1 MTSSFLSLRR
11 SLSAEDCDEKTRNS
25 LQSSAERLQRGESEE
40 VLILTIQQ
48 FDNLIFI
55 ALNKILSYTTYI
67 KRLKILRFMIRKRRK
82 RKNYNESRFR
92 LPEFEVGDEIKKD
105 AIGIFLFAVALVS
118 ALSFIDLAG
127 GLGEKIGE
135 FMRLSFGIG
144 AFLFPIILIFSGWRI
159 IKSEDIIESKI
170 SFAGIAMIFTLILST
185 VHIFNAPETMF
196 EVAKAGNG
204 GGFLGAAIAWTLASL
219 IGKWGGLVVIL
230 ALILISL
237 LLTFNISFVELV
249 EKIKLRKTAQK
260 DELENESDETEEDSE
275 EDDDDI
281 KINIAGQREKK
292 EGVLSML
299 AGKIGGNKKP
309 PEFSVKPMNEND
321 DLENKDEMEEDE
333 ENYEEFD
340 IGNKNAKQKSEN
352 INWEMPPL
360 SLLDRYDKEP
370 TSGDIKANSNIIKR
384 TLANFGV
391 QVEMSEVNVGP
402 TVTQYTL
409 KPAMGIKLSRITALQ
424 NDLALALAARSVR
437 IEAPIPGKSYAGIE
451 IPNQS
456 IAMVRLKNIIDS
468 DDFENRK
475 SDLNI
480 VLGRD
485 VAGKAILAN
494 LANMPHLLIAGSTG
508 SGKTV
513 CINTLITGL
522 LYQNSP
528 ENLKFIM
535 VDPKRVELTSYND
548 IPHLLTPVI
557 TDPDKAINSLKWSIS
572 EMENRY
578 ELLSHLGCRNIESY
592 NSAVRTKYKQRE
604 VLPYIIIVIDELAD
618 LMATHGREMEA
629 AVVRLAQMARAIGIH
644 LVLSTQRPSIE
655 VITGLI
661 KANITTRIAFQ
672 VASQIDSRT
681 ILDMSGAEKLL
692 GNGDMLYLSGD
703 SNKPKRIQGV
713 FISEEETKKVTDFLK
728 NQKSEDDE
736 YNEEIIENKK
746 SSLEFSSNDSEME
759 DDLYNDALEIVKEA
773 GKASASLLQRRLR
786 VGYARAAR
794 LLDIMEDKGI
804 IGPADGAK
812 PREVYADNFEE
823 EE

>member
-1 MTSSFLSLRR
+1 MTRR
-11 SLSAEDCDEKTRNS
+11 
-25 LQSSAERLQRGESEE
+25 
-40 VLILTIQQ
+40 
-48 FDNLIFI
+48 
-55 ALNKILSYTTYI
+55 
-67 KRLKILRFMIRKRRK
+67 RRK
-82 RKNYNESRFR
+82 KNYNKSRFS
-92 LPEFEVGDEIKKD
+92 LPEFEIGDEIKKD
-105 AIGIFLFAVALVS
+105 AIGIFLFAVALIS
-118 ALSFIDLAG
+118 ALSFVDLAG
-127 GLGEKIGE
+127 GLGEKISG
-135 FMRLSFGIG
+135 FTKLSFGIG
-144 AFLFPIILIFSGWRI
+144 AFLFPIVLFFLGWRI
-159 IKSEDIIESKI
+159 IKSEDIVESRT
-170 SFAGIAMIFTLILST
+170 SFAGIAMMFIFFLSL
-185 VHIFNAPETMF
+185 VHIFYAPETMF
-196 EVAKAGNG
+196 EIAKAGGG
-204 GGFLGAAIAWTLASL
+204 GGFLGAVIAWVLASL

-237 LLTFNISFVELV
+237 LLILNISFIELLN
-249 EKIKLRKTAQK
+249 KIKLKKANK
-260 DELENESDETEEDSE
+260 DSNLENETEDEDIEKESE
-275 EDDDDI
+275 EEIDDI
-281 KINIAGQREKK
+281 KINIAGQKEEKQ
-292 EGVLSML
+292 GVLSML
-299 AGKIGGNKKP
+299 AGKISRNKKP
-309 PEFSVKPMNEND
+309 PEFSVRAMDEND
-321 DLENKDEMEEDE
+321 DIENEGAAEEGEENPNDNKNYDELNLENEGAARK
-333 ENYEEFD
+333 
-340 IGNKNAKQKSEN
+340 NKNV
-352 INWEMPPL
+352 NWKMPPL
-360 SLLDRYDKEP
+360 DLLDRYDKEP

-391 QVEMSEVNVGP
+391 QVEMGEVNVGP

-409 KPAMGIKLSRITALQ
+409 KPAMGIKLSRITALH
-424 NDLALALAARSVR
+424 NDLALALAARSIR

-456 IAMVRLKNIIDS
+456 IAMVRLKNIINS
-468 DDFENRK
+468 NDFENRK
-475 SDLNI
+475 SDLSI
-480 VLGRD
+480 ILGRD

-494 LANMPHLLIAGSTG
+494 LAKMPHLLIAGSTG

-535 VDPKRVELTSYND
+535 VDPKRVELNLYND

-592 NSAVRTKYKQRE
+592 NFAVKAKYKQRE
-604 VLPYIIIVIDELAD
+604 VLPYIIIIIDELAD

-661 KANITTRIAFQ
+661 KANITTRISFQ

-692 GNGDMLYLSGD
+692 GSGDMLYLSGD

-728 NQKSEDDE
+728 RQKSEDTEYDE
-736 YNEEIIENKK
+736 KIIENKK
-746 SSLEFSSNDSEME
+746 SSSLEFSSDDEME
-759 DDLYNDALEIVKEA
+759 DDLYNDALEVVREA

-786 VGYARAAR
+786 IGYARAAR

-804 IGPADGAK
+804 VGPADGAK
-812 PREVYADNFEE
+812 PREVYIDDFEE
-823 EE
+823 EEN

>member
-1 MTSSFLSLRR
+1 MSNLKFCEFMT
-11 SLSAEDCDEKTRNS
+11 K
-25 LQSSAERLQRGESEE
+25 
-40 VLILTIQQ
+40 
-48 FDNLIFI
+48 
-55 ALNKILSYTTYI
+55 
-67 KRLKILRFMIRKRRK
+67 KRKK
-82 RKNYNESRFR
+82 RKNYNESKFRF
-92 LPEFEVGDEIKKD
+92 PEFEIGDEIKKD
-105 AIGIFLFAVALVS
+105 AIGIFLFAMALIS
-118 ALSFIDLAG
+118 ILSFVDLAG
-127 GLGEKIGE
+127 GLGEKINE
-135 FMRLSFGIG
+135 IMRLSFGMG
-144 AFLFPIILIFSGWRI
+144 TFLFPVILFFLGWRM
-159 IKSEDIIESKI
+159 IKSEDIIEGKT
-170 SFAGIAMIFTLILST
+170 SFVGIVMIFAFVLSI
-185 VHIFNAPETMF
+185 VHIFNTPETMF
-196 EVAKAGNG
+196 EIAKAGDG
-204 GGFLGAAIAWTLASL
+204 GGFLGAIIAWILSSL

-237 LLTFNISFVELV
+237 LLVFNISFIELV
-249 EKIKLRKTAQK
+249 NKIKLRRPSKNDNLK
-260 DELENESDETEEDSE
+260 NEDEEKSENIEEEDNDE
-275 EDDDDI
+275 DI
-281 KINIAGQREKK
+281 KINIAGRREEKQ
-292 EGVLSML
+292 GVISML
-299 AGKIGGNKKP
+299 AGKISKKKKP
-309 PEFSVKPMNEND
+309 PEFSVKAISEND
-321 DLENKDEMEEDE
+321 NLENGDKIEEDE
-333 ENYEEFD
+333 NLDDDENYKKFG
-340 IGNKNAKQKSEN
+340 IGRENEKTKNEN
-352 INWEMPPL
+352 INWKMPPL
-360 SLLDRYDKEP
+360 DLLDRYDKEP

-391 QVEMSEVNVGP
+391 QVEMGEVNVGP

-409 KPAMGIKLSRITALQ
+409 KPAMGIKLSRITTLQ
-424 NDLALALAARSVR
+424 NDLALALAARSIR

-468 DDFENRK
+468 NDFKNRK
-475 SDLNI
+475 SNLSI
-480 VLGRD
+480 ILGRD
-485 VAGKAILAN
+485 VAGKAILAS
-494 LANMPHLLIAGSTG
+494 LAKMPHLLIAGSTG

-522 LYQNSP
+522 LFQNSP

-592 NSAVRTKYKQRE
+592 NTAVKTKYKQRE
-604 VLPYIIIVIDELAD
+604 ALPYIIIIIDELAD

-661 KANITTRIAFQ
+661 KANITTRVAFQ

-692 GNGDMLYLSGD
+692 GSGDMLYLSGD

-728 NQKSEDDE
+728 NQKSEDAEYDE
-736 YNEEIIENKK
+736 KIVENKK
-746 SSLEFSSNDSEME
+746 SSLEFASDESEME
-759 DDLYNDALEIVKEA
+759 DDLYNDALEIIKEA

-812 PREVYADNFEE
+812 PREVYEDNFEE
-823 EE
+823 ES

>member
-1 MTSSFLSLRR
+1 MTR
-11 SLSAEDCDEKTRNS
+11 K
-25 LQSSAERLQRGESEE
+25 
-40 VLILTIQQ
+40 
-48 FDNLIFI
+48 
-55 ALNKILSYTTYI
+55 
-67 KRLKILRFMIRKRRK
+67 KRR
-82 RKNYNESRFR
+82 RNYSESKFRF
-92 LPEFEVGDEIKKD
+92 PEFEIGAGIKKD
-105 AIGIFLFAVALVS
+105 AVGIFLFALALISV
-118 ALSFIDLAG
+118 LSFVNLAG
-127 GLGEKIGE
+127 GLGERISE
-135 FMRLSFGIG
+135 FAKLSFGIG
-144 AFLFPIILIFSGWRI
+144 AFLFPVLLIFLGWKT
-159 IKSEDIIESKI
+159 IKSEDIIESRI
-170 SFAGIAMIFTLILST
+170 SLVGVAMIFVFFLSL
-185 VHIFNAPETMF
+185 VHIFYVPEVMF
-196 EVAKAGNG
+196 EIAKEEKG
-204 GGFLGAAIAWTLASL
+204 GGFLGAAIAWILASL

-249 EKIKLRKTAQK
+249 EKIKPKKREREDVKENKEDDIEEEEK
-260 DELENESDETEEDSE
+260 DEEV
-275 EDDDDI
+275 DDI
-281 KINIAGQREKK
+281 KINIAGREKEK
-292 EGVLSML
+292 RGVLSLL
-299 AGKIGGNKKP
+299 AGKLSKNKKP
-309 PEFSVKPMNEND
+309 PEFSVRAMDEND
-321 DLENKDEMEEDE
+321 DLEDEAKEAEEDFTADKNSE
-333 ENYEEFD
+333 ELGIEN
-340 IGNKNAKQKSEN
+340 IGNKNAELGNRN
-352 INWEMPPL
+352 IDWKMPPL
-360 SLLDRYDKEP
+360 SLLDRYDKDP

-391 QVEMSEVNVGP
+391 QVEMGEVNVGP

-409 KPAMGIKLSRITALQ
+409 KPAVGVKLSRIIALN
-424 NDLALALAARSVR
+424 NDLALALAAHSIR

-456 IAMVRLKNIIDS
+456 IAMVRLKNILAS
-468 DDFENRK
+468 GDFENRK
-475 SDLNI
+475 SNLSI
-480 VLGRD
+480 ILGRD
-485 VAGKAILAN
+485 VSGKAILAN
-494 LANMPHLLIAGSTG
+494 LAKMPHLMIAGSTG

-528 ENLKFIM
+528 EDLKFIM

-572 EMENRY
+572 EMEKRY

-592 NSAVRTKYKQRE
+592 NLAVKTKYQQRE
-604 VLPYIIIVIDELAD
+604 TLPYIIVVIDELAD

-629 AVVRLAQMARAIGIH
+629 AIVRLAQMARAIGIH
-644 LVLSTQRPSIE
+644 LILSTQRPSIE

-692 GNGDMLYLSGD
+692 GSGDMLYLSGD
-703 SNKPKRIQGV
+703 SNKPTRIQGV

-728 NQKSEDDE
+728 NQKGAAAGYD
-736 YNEEIIENKK
+736 EEIIEDKK
-746 SSLEFSSNDSEME
+746 SSSLEFSDNDSGEME
-759 DDLYNDALEIVKEA
+759 DDLYNDALEVVKEA

-812 PREVYADNFEE
+812 PREVYADDFEE
-823 EE
+823 EEV

>member
-1 MTSSFLSLRR
+1 MT
-11 SLSAEDCDEKTRNS
+11 
-25 LQSSAERLQRGESEE
+25 
-40 VLILTIQQ
+40 
-48 FDNLIFI
+48 
-55 ALNKILSYTTYI
+55 
-67 KRLKILRFMIRKRRK
+67 RKRR
-82 RKNYNESRFR
+82 RRNYNEPRFKF
-92 LPEFEVGDEIKKD
+92 PEFEIGDGIKKD
-105 AIGIFLFAVALVS
+105 AIGIFLFAMALIS
-118 ALSFIDLAG
+118 ILSFINLAG

-135 FMRLSFGIG
+135 LTKLSFGVG
-144 AFLFPIILIFSGWRI
+144 AFLFPIVLIFLGWRT
-159 IKSEDIIESKI
+159 IKSEDIIESRT
-170 SFAGIAMIFTLILST
+170 SFAGIAMIFIFFLSLI
-185 VHIFNAPETMF
+185 HIFYAPETMF
-196 EVAKAGNG
+196 EIAKTGDG
-204 GGFLGAAIAWTLASL
+204 GGFLGAVIAWILSSL

-230 ALILISL
+230 AIILISL
-237 LLTFNISFVELV
+237 LLTLNISFVELV
-249 EKIKLRKTAQK
+249 EKIKPRKINKENIEENEDDDIEK
-260 DELENESDETEEDSE
+260 DEI
-275 EDDDDI
+275 DDI

-292 EGVLSML
+292 QGVLSML
-299 AGKIGGNKKP
+299 AGKIGKNKKP
-309 PEFSVKPMNEND
+309 PEFSVTAMDEND
-321 DLENKDEMEEDE
+321 DLKNKDETKEDKE
-333 ENYEEFD
+333 DFDDNENYKELDF
-340 IGNKNAKQKSEN
+340 GNKNTKQKNRN
-352 INWEMPPL
+352 IDWKMPPL
-360 SLLDRYDKEP
+360 NLLDRYDKEP

-391 QVEMSEVNVGP
+391 QVEMGEVNVGP

-409 KPAMGIKLSRITALQ
+409 KPAMGIKLSRITSLY
-424 NDLALALAARSVR
+424 NDLALALAARSIR

-456 IAMVRLKNIIDS
+456 IAMVRLKNIINS
-468 DDFENRK
+468 NDFENR
-475 SDLNI
+475 SSNLSVI
-480 VLGRD
+480 LGRD

-494 LANMPHLLIAGSTG
+494 LAKMPHLMIAGSTG

-528 ENLKFIM
+528 EDLKFIM

-604 VLPYIIIVIDELAD
+604 ILPYIIIVIDELAD

-692 GNGDMLYLSGD
+692 GSGDMLYLSGD
-703 SNKPKRIQGV
+703 SNKPTRIQGV

-728 NQKSEDDE
+728 SQKGKDAE
-736 YNEEIIENKK
+736 YDKKIIENKK
-746 SSLEFSSNDSEME
+746 SSLEFSSDDGEME
-759 DDLYNDALEIVKEA
+759 DDLYNDALEVVKEA

-786 VGYARAAR
+786 IGYARAAR

-812 PREVYADNFEE
+812 PREVYGDDFEKE
-823 EE
+823 E

>member
-1 MTSSFLSLRR
+1 MT
-11 SLSAEDCDEKTRNS
+11 K
-25 LQSSAERLQRGESEE
+25 
-40 VLILTIQQ
+40 
-48 FDNLIFI
+48 
-55 ALNKILSYTTYI
+55 
-67 KRLKILRFMIRKRRK
+67 KRRK
-82 RKNYNESRFR
+82 KKSYNEPRFKF
-92 LPEFEVGDEIKKD
+92 PEFGISDGIKKD
-105 AIGIFLFAVALVS
+105 AIGIFLFAMALIS
-118 ALSFIDLAG
+118 ILSFMDLAG
-127 GLGEKIGE
+127 GLGEKIDV

-144 AFLFPIILIFSGWRI
+144 AFLFPIVLIFSGWKI
-159 IKSEDIIESKI
+159 IKTEYIIESRASLI
-170 SFAGIAMIFTLILST
+170 GIAIIFIFFLSI
-185 VHIFNAPETMF
+185 VHIFYAPETMF
-196 EVAKAGNG
+196 EVAKAGDG
-204 GGFLGAAIAWTLASL
+204 GGFSGAIIAWTLSSS

-230 ALILISL
+230 ALILISF
-237 LLTFNISFVELV
+237 LLTFNISFMELI
-249 EKIKLRKTAQK
+249 EKIKLRKVNKKSIEKNEDDNIKKAK
-260 DELENESDETEEDSE
+260 DEI
-275 EDDDDI
+275 DDI
-281 KINIAGQREKK
+281 KINIAGQEEKRQ
-292 EGVLSML
+292 GVLSML
-299 AGKIGGNKKP
+299 AGKISGNKKP
-309 PEFSVKPMNEND
+309 PEFSIKAMDKND
-321 DLENKDEMEEDE
+321 DSEDE
-333 ENYEEFD
+333 SNIEKNKASLDDNESYEELE
-340 IGNKNAKQKSEN
+340 IGNKNREQKSEN
-352 INWEMPPL
+352 IDWKMPPL

-391 QVEMSEVNVGP
+391 QVEMGEVNVGP

-409 KPAMGIKLSRITALQ
+409 KPSIGIKLSRIIALQ
-424 NDLALALAARSVR
+424 NDLALALAARSIR

-468 DDFENRK
+468 DDFKNRK
-475 SDLNI
+475 SNLNI
-480 VLGRD
+480 ILGRD

-494 LANMPHLLIAGSTG
+494 LAKMPHLMIAGSTG

-548 IPHLLTPVI
+548 IPYLLTPVI

-604 VLPYIIIVIDELAD
+604 TLPYIVIIIDELAD

-629 AVVRLAQMARAIGIH
+629 AVVRLAQMARAVGIH

-692 GNGDMLYLSGD
+692 GSGDMLYLSGD

-713 FISEEETKKVTDFLK
+713 FVSEEETKKVTDFLK
-728 NQKSEDDE
+728 GQKSGNTE
-736 YNEEIIENKK
+736 YDKEITESKK
-746 SSLEFSSNDSEME
+746 SSLEFSSDDGEME
-759 DDLYNDALEIVKEA
+759 DDLYNDALEIIKEA

-786 VGYARAAR
+786 IGYARAAR
-794 LLDIMEDKGI
+794 LLDLMEDKGI
-804 IGPADGAK
+804 IGPANGAK
-812 PREVYADNFEE
+812 PREVYGNNFEE
-823 EE
+823 GENE

>member
-1 MTSSFLSLRR
+1 MT
-11 SLSAEDCDEKTRNS
+11 K
-25 LQSSAERLQRGESEE
+25 
-40 VLILTIQQ
+40 
-48 FDNLIFI
+48 
-55 ALNKILSYTTYI
+55 
-67 KRLKILRFMIRKRRK
+67 KRRK
-82 RKNYNESRFR
+82 KKSYNESRFR
-92 LPEFEVGDEIKKD
+92 FPEFEIGDGIRKD
-105 AIGIFLFAVALVS
+105 AFGIFLFAIALIS
-118 ALSFIDLAG
+118 ILSFVDLAG
-127 GLGEKIGE
+127 GLGEKIDA
-135 FMRLSFGIG
+135 FAKLSFGIG
-144 AFLFPIILIFSGWRI
+144 AFLFPIVLIFLGWKM
-159 IKSEDIIESKI
+159 IKSENIIESRT
-170 SFAGIAMIFTLILST
+170 SFAGAAMIFVFFLSL
-185 VHIFNAPETMF
+185 VHIFHAPETMF
-196 EVAKAGNG
+196 EIAKTGKG
-204 GGFLGAAIAWTLASL
+204 GGFLGATIAWVLSSL

-230 ALILISL
+230 ALILISF
-237 LLTFNISFVELV
+237 LLTFNISFIELI
-249 EKIKLRKTAQK
+249 EKIKPKKTNK
-260 DELENESDETEEDSE
+260 ENKEDNTEEDE
-275 EDDDDI
+275 KEIDDI
-281 KINIAGQREKK
+281 KINIAGQRKEKQ
-292 EGVLSML
+292 GILSML
-299 AGKIGGNKKP
+299 SGKIGKNKKQ
-309 PEFSVKPMNEND
+309 PEFSVKAIDEND
-321 DLENKDEMEEDE
+321 NPENEEEIEKDKEDFDDNEDYKELGIENKNTKQ
-333 ENYEEFD
+333 ENR
-340 IGNKNAKQKSEN
+340 N

-384 TLANFGV
+384 TLADFGV
-391 QVEMSEVNVGP
+391 QVEMGEVNVGP

-409 KPAMGIKLSRITALQ
+409 KPAVGIKLSRITTLN
-424 NDLALALAARSVR
+424 NDLALALAARSIR

-456 IAMVRLKNIIDS
+456 IAMVRLKNIINS
-468 DDFENRK
+468 NEFENRK

-480 VLGRD
+480 ILGRD

-494 LANMPHLLIAGSTG
+494 LAKMPHLMIAGSTG

-528 ENLKFIM
+528 EDLKFIM

-572 EMENRY
+572 EMEKRY
-578 ELLSHLGCRNIESY
+578 ELLSHIGCRNIESY

-604 VLPYIIIVIDELAD
+604 ILPYIIIIIDELAD

-681 ILDMSGAEKLL
+681 ILDQSGAEKLL
-692 GNGDMLYLSGD
+692 GSGDMLYLSGD

-713 FISEEETKKVTDFLK
+713 FISEEETRKVTNFLK
-728 NQKSEDDE
+728 NQKSENAE
-736 YNEEIIENKK
+736 YDEEITENKK
-746 SSLEFSSNDSEME
+746 SSSLEFSDNDGEME
-759 DDLYNDALEIVKEA
+759 DDLYNDALEVIREA

-812 PREVYADNFEE
+812 PREVYKDDFEE
-823 EE
+823 EEN